1 MMKYVPNL
9 IPDKSKGTINF
20 DFKPERQ
27 KPVSL
32 IANIFLTLI
41 AAMFLVAGITALF
54 FQIGLGLTL
63 LLIGFLFLPQLQHGI
78 EEKLRFKFTWKIKVV
93 AQSMLVAVAI
103 PLSFQLNEQL
113 QQQRAEELAQQARIA
128 AAEAE
133 EVRAFERKEKLRE
146 DSLNF
151 FLTKADREWKSKK
164 YRTASA
170 SLTQAL
176 RFSKDQYSLIQKRAD
191 CYRLANQFSLAIEDY
206 SSLISAS
213 VEPGI
218 NYYNRAVCLHK
229 TGKKG
234 EAVADLKQAIELGNT
249 AAKKLHEQLNPLK
262 RRVAYYVTRCCDG
275 TSSNAKGRGACSH
288 HGGVCNWNDPVYQ
301 EYRDY

>member
-1 MMKYVPNL
+1 MKYVPNL

-32 IANIFLTLI
+32 IANFFLTLI

-54 FQIGLGLTL
+54 FQIGLGVTL
-63 LLIGFLFLPQLQHGI
+63 LLIGLLLLPQLQHSI

-133 EVRAFERKEKLRE
+133 EIRALEQKEKLRE

-170 SLTQAL
+170 SLTHAL
-176 RFSKDQYSLIQKRAD
+176 RFSNDQYPLFQKRAD
-191 CYRLANQFSLAIEDY
+191 CYRLTNQFNLAIEDY
-206 SSLISAS
+206 STLISGA

-218 NYYNRAVCLHK
+218 NYYNRAVCLQK

-234 EAVADLKQAIELGNT
+234 EAVADLKQAMELGNT
-249 AAKKLHEQLNPLK
+249 SAKKLHEQLNPLK
-262 RRVAYYVTRCCDG
+262 RRIVSYVTRCCDG